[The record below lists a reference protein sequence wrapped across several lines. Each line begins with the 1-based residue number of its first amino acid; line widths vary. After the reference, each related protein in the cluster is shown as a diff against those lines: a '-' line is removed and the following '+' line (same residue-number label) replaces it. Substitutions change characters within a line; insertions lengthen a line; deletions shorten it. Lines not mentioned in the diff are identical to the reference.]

1 MSSEEKKQIL
11 EMLETG
17 KITPEEAINLM
28 AALDENPVGGEI
40 DEDLAEAS
48 QKSTFE
54 SSDALKDAEAK
65 ARSLWYIPLWIGV
78 GFTVL
83 GGMFI
88 FWAMQASGFSFWF
101 YCSWLPFLLGV
112 FLIALTVGSRSSR
125 WLFVHIKEA
134 PEYAEK
140 NISFGFPLPFG
151 LGAGVLRNF
160 GHFIPAL
167 DEAIVVEL
175 IKVLEE
181 SPTGEPQLV
190 IDVREDDGEEV
201 QIFIA

>member
-1 MSSEEKKQIL
+1 MSAEEKKQIL
-11 EMLETG
+11 KMLEAG
-17 KITPEEAINLM
+17 EITPEEAIKLM
-28 AALDENPVGGEI
+28 TALNEDIAEDEI
-40 DEDLAEAS
+40 EDDLTEAS
-48 QKSTFE
+48 QKSAFE
-54 SSDALKDAEAK
+54 ASDELKDAEAK

-88 FWAMQASGFSFWF
+88 FWAMQASGFGFWF

-112 FLIALTVGSRSSR
+112 FVIALTVGSRSSR
-125 WLFVHIKEA
+125 WLFVHIKHA
-134 PEYAEK
+134 PESKEK

-151 LGAGVLRNF
+151 LGAWVLHNF

-167 DEAIVVEL
+167 DEVVVAEL
-175 IKVLEE
+175 LKGLEE
-181 SPTGEPQLV
+181 SPAGEPQLV
-190 IDVREDDGEEV
+190 VDVHEDDGEHV